1 VIAGQHG
8 PKGLMARGKREV
20 IDVDEPK
27 KEDNGLG
34 QLIAVRKQ
42 RIDRIELEV
51 VKARQEWR
59 AARKAL
65 HDVKLRWR
73 SAVKE
78 ADDFWREARADFFRM
93 NTTSGEFRRAKGT
106 YERMKG
112 QASKLKLESQEAVV
126 PCREQRTAYFSARE
140 RLVTVK
146 RQYEKLGILRDE
158 LALASKLQEQMA

>member
-1 VIAGQHG
+1 MIGGLSKSIG
-8 PKGLMARGKREV
+8 PGARKKREV

-27 KEDNGLG
+27 KEENGLN

-51 VKARQEWR
+51 VAARQEWR
-59 AARKAL
+59 MVRKAL
-65 HDVKLRWR
+65 HEVKARWR
-73 SAVKE
+73 NAAKE

-93 NTTSGEFRRAKGT
+93 NTTSGEFRRAKAQ

-112 QASKLKLESQEAVV
+112 QASKLKLQSHEAVV
-126 PCREQRTAYFSARE
+126 PCKEQRAAFFSAR
-140 RLVTVK
+140 LHLIDVK

-158 LALASKLQEQMA
+158 LALTAKLQEQAA